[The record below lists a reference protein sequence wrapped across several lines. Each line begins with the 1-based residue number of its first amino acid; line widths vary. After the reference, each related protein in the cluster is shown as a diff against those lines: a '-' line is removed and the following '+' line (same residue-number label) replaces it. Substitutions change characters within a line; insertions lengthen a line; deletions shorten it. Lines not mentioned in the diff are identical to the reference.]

1 MILARFL
8 SQPGTQKL
16 IKQSPT
22 ILRPPKPPLLE
33 PLRGLSQAIAGTN
46 PIQQLVLITLMMVT
60 VLIILLNRILSH
72 RLLTDFLR
80 LLTDFLRLL
89 TDFLRL
95 RTDFLRLRTDF
106 LRLLS
111 SFSQPLYG
119 QHLEVQ

>member
-8 SQPGTQKL
+8 SQSGTQKL

-22 ILRPPKPPLLE
+22 ILRPLKPPLLE
-33 PLRGLSQAIAGTN
+33 LLRGLSQAIAGTN

-72 RLLTDFLR
+72 RLLTDS
-80 LLTDFLRLL
+80 LRLL

>member
-1 MILARFL
+1 MTLARFL